1 MYENGE
7 ALIPALKDETR
18 YQSVKNDTSV
28 RQAALVEALLL
39 SQQFRD
45 IHKEV
50 VTWLDRCEE
59 NFRKLDDESVAELQ
73 QERIKVIFFCFT
85 EIFPLSL
92 KPLDSKKARSR
103 VWKVPVVQLARGSAI
118 LRHFISL
125 VSIHAPGGRRGPRD
139 SKVPCVGAQHQRVN
153 HYLNAS
159 YLFSIS
165 LLH

>member
-1 MYENGE
+1 MCENGE
-7 ALIPALKDETR
+7 ALIPALKDEEQQAIKDDLESIKTR

-103 VWKVPVVQLARGSAI
+103 VWKVPVVQLAREARSCD
-118 LRHFISL
+118 ISF
-125 VSIHAPGGRRGPRD
+125 HW
-139 SKVPCVGAQHQRVN
+139 
-153 HYLNAS
+153 
-159 YLFSIS
+159 YLFM
-165 LLH
+165 LLEGEEAPETVKCPAWGHNTSASTTT

>member
-7 ALIPALKDETR
+7 ALIPALKDEEQQAIKDDLESIKTR
-18 YQSVKNDTSV
+18 YQGVKNDTSV

-85 EIFPLSL
+85 GIFPLSL

-139 SKVPCVGAQHQRVN
+139 S
-153 HYLNAS
+153 
-159 YLFSIS
+159 
-165 LLH
+165 

>member
-1 MYENGE
+1 MCENGE
-7 ALIPALKDETR
+7 ALIPALKDEEQQAIKDDLESIKTR

-85 EIFPLSL
+85 EIFPLS
-92 KPLDSKKARSR
+92 
-103 VWKVPVVQLARGSAI
+103 
-118 LRHFISL
+118 
-125 VSIHAPGGRRGPRD
+125 
-139 SKVPCVGAQHQRVN
+139 
-153 HYLNAS
+153 
-159 YLFSIS
+159 
-165 LLH
+165 

>member
-7 ALIPALKDETR
+7 ALIPALKDEEQQAIKDDLESIKIR

-73 QERIKVIFFCFT
+73 QERIKVIFF
-85 EIFPLSL
+85 
-92 KPLDSKKARSR
+92 
-103 VWKVPVVQLARGSAI
+103 
-118 LRHFISL
+118 
-125 VSIHAPGGRRGPRD
+125 
-139 SKVPCVGAQHQRVN
+139 
-153 HYLNAS
+153 
-159 YLFSIS
+159 
-165 LLH
+165 